1 MSKQTKNT
9 SPWLWVGLGLFAFL
23 CLCIVVAGIGY
34 AYFMPGSSTT
44 QTTIEEPATVVVDEP
59 TATLVPAIV
68 PATEAAQDNTNPHFA
83 EAAPVGIYVNIDE
96 TIALA
101 VVAATR
107 PADDI
112 VSNGNSF
119 NTTAPAGEEYLMV
132 NVDVIC
138 SRPIGEVCSFTPNIL
153 KVILSDG
160 STRDLQIF
168 IQGVDGLWDTT
179 VEIAGGANEQ
189 GKLFFILP
197 ASETDIVLRYQD
209 IYTEESL
216 YFQLP

>member
-9 SPWLWVGLGLFAFL
+9 SPWLWVGLGLAVFL
-23 CLCIVVAGIGY
+23 CLCIVVLGIGY
-34 AYFMPGSSTT
+34 AYFIPSNSTT
-44 QTTIEEPATVVVDEP
+44 EAIIEEPATVVVAEP
-59 TATLVPAIV
+59 TLTLVPATG
-68 PATEAAQDNTNPHFA
+68 ADQGNSNPHFA
-83 EAAPVGIYVNIDE
+83 EAAPVGIYVNLDE
-96 TIALA
+96 TLAFA

-132 NVDVIC
+132 NADVIC
-138 SRPIGEVCSFTPNIL
+138 SRPIGEACSFTPNVL
-153 KVILSDG
+153 KVVLSDG

-168 IQGVDGLWDTT
+168 IQGVEGLWDTT
-179 VEIAGGANEQ
+179 VEITGGANEQ

-209 IYTEESL
+209 IYTEQSF

>member
-9 SPWLWVGLGLFAFL
+9 SPWLWVGLGLFALL
-23 CLCIVVAGIGY
+23 CLCIAVLGISY
-34 AYFMPGSSTT
+34 AYFVPTNSTIT
-44 QTTIEEPATVVVDEP
+44 ETTIEEPATVVVDEP
-59 TATLVPAIV
+59 AATLVPA
-68 PATEAAQDNTNPHFA
+68 TEAEQSNTNTNPHFA
-83 EAAPVGIYVNIDE
+83 EAAPVGIYVNLDE
-96 TIALA
+96 TIAFA
-101 VVAATR
+101 VVDATR

-112 VSNGNSF
+112 VSNGDSF
-119 NTTAPAGEEYLMV
+119 NTAAPAGEEYLMV

-138 SRPIGEVCSFTPNIL
+138 ARPIGEVCSFTPNIL
-153 KVILSDG
+153 KVVLSDG

-179 VEIAGGANEQ
+179 VEITGGANEQ

-197 ASETDIVLRYQD
+197 ASETDIVLSYQD
-209 IYTEESL
+209 IYTEQSF

>member
-1 MSKQTKNT
+1 MSNQTKNT

-23 CLCIVVAGIGY
+23 CLCLISLAVGY
-34 AYFMPGSSTT
+34 AYFIPSNLSLATLT
-44 QTTIEEPATVVVDEP
+44 EEPATVVVNEP
-59 TATLVPAIV
+59 AATLV
-68 PATEAAQDNTNPHFA
+68 PATEAAQVNTNPHFA
-83 EAAPVGIYVNIDE
+83 EAAPVGIYLNLDE
-96 TIALA
+96 TIAFA

-107 PADDI
+107 PADEI
-112 VSNGNSF
+112 VSTGDSF
-119 NTTAPAGEEYLMV
+119 NTTAPAGEEYLML

-138 SRPIGEVCSFTPNIL
+138 ALPIGETCSFTPNIL
-153 KVILSDG
+153 KVVLSDG
-160 STRDLQIF
+160 STRDLQTF

-179 VEIAGGANEQ
+179 VEITGGANEQ

-209 IYTEESL
+209 IYTEQSF